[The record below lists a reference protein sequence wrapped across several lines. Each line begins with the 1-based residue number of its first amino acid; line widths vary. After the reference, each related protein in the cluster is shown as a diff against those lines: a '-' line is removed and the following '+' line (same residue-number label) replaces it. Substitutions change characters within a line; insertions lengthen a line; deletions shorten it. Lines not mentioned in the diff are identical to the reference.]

1 MLLKKIEGLKNQ
13 IIGKIKII
21 DKEWWMLEKEDQIDK
36 SIEGMMIEKNI
47 KKCQDQDHG
56 LE

>member
-1 MLLKKIEGLKNQ
+1 
-13 IIGKIKII
+13 
-21 DKEWWMLEKEDQIDK
+21 MLEKEDQIDK